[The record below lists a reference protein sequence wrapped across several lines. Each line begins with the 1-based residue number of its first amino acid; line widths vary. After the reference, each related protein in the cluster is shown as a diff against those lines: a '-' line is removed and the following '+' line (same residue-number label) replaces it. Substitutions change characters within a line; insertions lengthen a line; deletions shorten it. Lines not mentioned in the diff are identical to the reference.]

1 MEEQK
6 KFWSKRNIVA
16 LFIIIVM
23 VGSSAGFIFGRDEG
37 YSSKYNG
44 FKFKLINNV
53 WLTKI
58 NGKEVRFHLHPTEVE
73 NLSVSNDSIKK
84 LDSPSI
90 YFTFEAGKNL
100 QYIDMIRYEF
110 ITSLQEQLNT
120 YVASGVLNATEAY
133 KDFPVIDCINA
144 TADMPVLKLIFSNE
158 TKAYSEGN
166 CVIAEAQSERE
177 MLAISDRIRYGLFG
191 VI

>member
-1 MEEQK
+1 MEEEKK
-6 KFWSKRNIVA
+6 KFWSKRNLVA

-44 FKFKLINNV
+44 LKFKLINNV

-58 NGKEVRFHLHPTEVE
+58 NDQEVRFHFHPAEVE
-73 NLSVSNDSIKK
+73 NLSVSNDSIEK
-84 LDSPSI
+84 LDMPSI

-100 QYIDMIRYEF
+100 QYVDMVRYEF
-110 ITSLQEQLNT
+110 ITSLQEQLNI
-120 YVASGVLNATEAY
+120 YVTSGVLNKTEEY
-133 KDFPVIDCINA
+133 NFPVINCENA
-144 TADMPVLKLIFSNE
+144 TEEMPVLKFIFSNE
-158 TKAYSEGN
+158 TRVYSDGN
-166 CVIAEAQSERE
+166 CVIAEAQSEQE

>member
-1 MEEQK
+1 M
-6 KFWSKRNIVA
+6 VA

-44 FKFKLINNV
+44 FKFKLINNI

-58 NGKEVRFHLHPTEVE
+58 NDQDVRFHFHPSEVE
-73 NLSVSNDSIKK
+73 NLSISNDSITK

-120 YVASGVLNATEAY
+120 YVTSGVLNKTEDY
-133 KDFPVIDCINA
+133 DFPIIDCENA
-144 TADMPVLKLIFSNE
+144 TAEVPVLKFIFSNE
-158 TKAYSEGN
+158 TKVYSDGN
-166 CVIAEAQSERE
+166 CVIAEAQSEQE